1 METVSLRDVT
11 PDNFEKIVGMKVRPD
26 QQGFVAPNDYSLAE
40 SKVFPRHYPFAIYAG
55 EDPVGFLMYDYW
67 DERKEYWIARL
78 MIAADHQGKGYGR
91 AAMLLAIQLI
101 RGQPGCSSISLSFEP
116 ENSNAQRLYASLGF
130 KPTGEILE
138 GEIVYRLDFS

>member
-1 METVSLRDVT
+1 
-11 PDNFEKIVGMKVRPD
+11 
-26 QQGFVAPNDYSLAE
+26 
-40 SKVFPRHYPFAIYAG
+40 
-55 EDPVGFLMYDYW
+55 
-67 DERKEYWIARL
+67 

-116 ENSNAQRLYASLGF
+116 ENSNAERLYSSLGF

-138 GEIVYRLDFS
+138 GEIVYRLDF